1 MTWADFY
8 LICFIVGMLLSV
20 LALILGDMH
29 IHLHLP
35 FHIHLGH
42 FHLGGTHAHGPGMGH
57 GGVGEMPVINFGT
70 ITTFLAWFGGI
81 GYLLTRHSNL
91 VALGA
96 LMFAGLGGLVGASIV
111 FFLLSKVLMRH
122 EQSLD
127 PGDYDMVGVLGRVT
141 SSVAESGT
149 GEIVYSQEG
158 TRHTCGARSESG
170 AGIAKGTEVV
180 VTRYEK
186 GIAYVRPWEE
196 MTRTGEDAV
205 SQMSKKV

>member
-57 GGVGEMPVINFGT
+57 GGLGEMPVINFGT

-81 GYLLTRHSNL
+81 GYLLTRKLKKVL
-91 VALGA
+91 V
-96 LMFAGLGGLVGASIV
+96 FVVV
-111 FFLLSKVLMRH
+111 FF
-122 EQSLD
+122 
-127 PGDYDMVGVLGRVT
+127 VGGGCVGGGVGF
-141 SSVAESGT
+141 V
-149 GEIVYSQEG
+149 
-158 TRHTCGARSESG
+158 
-170 AGIAKGTEVV
+170 
-180 VTRYEK
+180 
-186 GIAYVRPWEE
+186 
-196 MTRTGEDAV
+196 
-205 SQMSKKV
+205 